1 MRIALATC
9 SDLPS
14 HEHDD
19 APLHAALRSRGVVV
33 EQPIWDDREVEW
45 TRFDAVLIRTTWD
58 YQSKHQ
64 AFVAWAERVAEQTRL
79 YNPAPIVRWNTD
91 KLYLRELEALGVPLA
106 QTQWFERGRAHDLRG
121 AVRGAGI
128 VRGFIKPVIGAN
140 ACGTLRFD
148 ARQPD
153 QLDAAVAHLDRLV
166 VDGGVMLQ
174 PYLASVE
181 REGELSAI
189 YLDGVLSHAVR
200 KIPRGPAGRVRALG
214 EGGPYEFECDYR
226 VQDDFGAS
234 DRPTPLDDEAL
245 ALGER
250 TLAGLREVAA
260 RRGWDVALPLVYAR
274 VDMLR
279 DNHGALVL
287 NELEVVEPSLFFRH
301 GPRAADRLATALL
314 ERLG

>member
-9 SDLPS
+9 SALPS

-19 APLHAALRSRGVVV
+19 EPLHAALRSRGVVV
-33 EQPIWDDREVEW
+33 EQPIWDDPRVEW
-45 TRFDAVLIRTTWD
+45 SSFDAVLIRTTWD
-58 YQSKHQ
+58 YHAKHQ
-64 AFVAWAERVAEQTRL
+64 AFVAWADRVAEQTCL

-106 QTQWFERGRAHDLRG
+106 QTQWFEGGRAYDLIG
-121 AVRGAGI
+121 AVRGAGF

-140 ACGTLRFD
+140 ARGTLRFD
-148 ARQPD
+148 ARRLD
-153 QLDAAVAHLDRLV
+153 QLEAAVAHFDRLIA
-166 VDGGVMLQ
+166 GGDVMLQ

-189 YLDGVLSHAVR
+189 YFDGVLSHAVR
-200 KIPRGPAGRVRALG
+200 KIPVKG
-214 EGGPYEFECDYR
+214 DYR
-226 VQDDFGAS
+226 VQDDFGAR
-234 DRPTPLDDEAL
+234 DRPTPLDAEAL

-250 TLAGLREVAA
+250 TLAGLREVIE

-279 DNHGALVL
+279 DDHGALVL

-301 GPRAADRLATALL
+301 GGRAAERLATALL